1 MVQKNNGK
9 LIVAGLDIGNKL
21 DIPKRT
27 LDAVAT
33 ADFIVAEHAEL
44 MEMHFTRLEIPF
56 SVKMYNYLPDL
67 PDREERINFILNKIK
82 DGNTTV
88 LISSEG
94 MPLIHDPGY
103 EIVKRVR
110 DENLPITVIPGPS
123 AVIAALAIS
132 GADSWRFSFESDVP
146 TDFATRNHVFY
157 KICKEDKTVIFFE
170 KDWQLLSSLQHL
182 GNVGGYSRKIAICI
196 NLTFP
201 DELVFRGTVA
211 EAIEYF
217 SINPRISPQEEQNK
231 IVLIITQELNEN
243 IN

>member
-1 MVQKNNGK
+1 MDKKNNGI
-9 LIVAGLDIGNKL
+9 LIVAGLDIGNTL

-27 LDAVAT
+27 LMELSS
-33 ADFIVAEHAEL
+33 ADFIVAEHASL
-44 MEMHFTRLEIPF
+44 MEMHLKRLDITFAVP
-56 SVKMYNYLPDL
+56 MYNYLPDL
-67 PDREERINFILNKIK
+67 EDREDRINFIIDKIK
-82 DGNTTV
+82 DGNRTL

-132 GADSWRFSFESDVP
+132 GADTWRFSFESDVP
-146 TDFATRNHVFY
+146 TEFSERDYTFRKA
-157 KICKEDKTVIFFE
+157 CSQDKTVLFFE
-170 KDWQLLSSLQHL
+170 KDWQLLSSLKHL
-182 GNVGGYSRKIAICI
+182 GNVGGYSRKVAICI

-201 DELVFRGTVA
+201 DELVFRGTVK
-211 EAIEYF
+211 EAIDF
-217 SINPRISPQEEQNK
+217 FIANPRISPQEEQNK
-231 IVLIITQELNEN
+231 IVLVVTQELNEN